1 VLLLSWF
8 LNQCVYVDGVLDRD
22 ISVQLKRH
30 TEERVAQFQENEK
43 LKEKLSQ
50 LLKFEELREEHFNQ
64 QLRTKEL
71 ENKLTDGNTIHIIC
85 IYTRII
91 N

>member
-1 VLLLSWF
+1 M
-8 LNQCVYVDGVLDRD
+8 NRD

-71 ENKLTDGNTIHIIC
+71 ENKLTDGIPILCHLMSYIWLTYHVLFVSS
-85 IYTRII
+85 
-91 N
+91 